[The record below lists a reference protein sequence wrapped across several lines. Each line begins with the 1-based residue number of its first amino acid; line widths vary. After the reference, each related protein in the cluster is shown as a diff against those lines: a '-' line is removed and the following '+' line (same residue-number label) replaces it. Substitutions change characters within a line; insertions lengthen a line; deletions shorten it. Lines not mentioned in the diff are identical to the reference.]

1 MSDQPPSPDIK
12 AIVDGLSRPAF
23 AKDIDLRFVALNG
36 AFERAFEVSSD
47 ALIGRTTE
55 EVFALAALPE
65 ERQVL
70 AFGADQS
77 AEFSHDGRDYFFTLR
92 REGSLYT
99 VPFLVGTLDST
110 REQLDFSSSFAT
122 FTSPCAPPP
131 PAPSPAPSRVRHPDG
146 AMDDLARISEHMKTG
161 VVLLDR
167 TLTILA
173 VNDMLYIAWG
183 VDPSTVGIGDSFGD
197 FLDAG
202 RANRSDPRDDDAA
215 WRAHTG
221 TVLDAIASGTVPKR
235 DIPLKDGRTLYASGV
250 LLSGS
255 RSMLTFDDVSLRD
268 HSVDTVAALKETA
281 ETSERLM
288 HSVLDKVPAAVVV
301 YDRNNDFVLDNRGRH
316 AMFPEH
322 DHVMKPGATLADFVD
337 LLHDR
342 RVMVTSEVPELD
354 AIHDTDPVAWKAR
367 RIAEYDA
374 PFRSVERRTK
384 DGRWLQVVVRRLE
397 DGMLIMTWIDV
408 SEIKE
413 REVALDKVNTVAQ
426 TSLKT
431 LYAAIEAMPDGMAI
445 SDREERIVVWN
456 EQFMQQ
462 FPGVDVYSGMRIRDI
477 LRDFAHTGVV
487 PGIEGREDAW
497 AQEKFTEWREGA
509 NGEHVF
515 ETHDG
520 RWIKRVDRRAAEGL
534 RVSLRLDVTEL
545 KRREIELE
553 KAKVLAESAER
564 SKSEFLANMS
574 HEIRTP
580 MNGILGMAE
589 ILSNTEL
596 NDRQRN
602 FAGIIVSSGN
612 ALLTIINDILDFS
625 KIDAGQ
631 LKLYAEPFSLS
642 RAIDDVATL
651 LSTRAVE
658 KGIETIVRVAPD
670 MPDRLLGDAGRLR
683 QIVTNL
689 MGNAV
694 KFTDEGH
701 VLVDIEGVPGADGGA
716 TVAMRCRVVDTG
728 IGIPDD
734 RLEDIFDSFSQV
746 DGSST
751 RQYEGTGLGLAIA
764 TRLVW
769 LMGGEIGCESEVGK
783 GSVFWFEVPF
793 SVDGTAEKAPVPPT
807 DLMGC
812 RVLVIDDNEV
822 NRAILLEQL
831 GGWQFDGETAESG
844 EEALSLMRDA
854 RAAGRPFD
862 AVILDYHMPR
872 MNGLQVARAIR
883 SDDAIAHTPIVM
895 LTSIDLDANA
905 SEFRTLEIE
914 GYLVKPARSSTLM
927 ETLIEAMRAPSID
940 PVPVEPM
947 PAAMT
952 GCAVSEAPSDEAR
965 PDVLV
970 ADDNAVN
977 QMVMSE
983 MLAVLGFSSITAEDG
998 IVAVETWRARRPR
1011 IVLMD
1016 VTMPR
1021 MDGHDATRAI
1031 RMIEADEAGG
1041 DAGEEDAHVPIIG
1054 ATAHAADSD
1063 RLACLDAGMD
1073 DYISKPIRHGDL
1085 RTIILRWLDKEEGAD
1100 ATLSA

>member
-1 MSDQPPSPDIK
+1 MREQSSSPDIQ

-23 AKDIDLRFVALNG
+23 AKDIDLRFVAVNG

-47 ALIGRTTE
+47 AVTGLTSE
-55 EVFALAALPE
+55 EIFALSALPE
-65 ERQVL
+65 EQQVL
-70 AFGADQS
+70 VFGAEQT
-77 AEFSHDGRDYFFTLR
+77 AEFSHDGRDYFFNFR
-92 REGSLYT
+92 REGSFDT
-99 VPFLVGTLDST
+99 VPFLIGTLEST
-110 REQLDFSSSFAT
+110 REQLVFPSPFTAT
-122 FTSPCAPPP
+122 GASRAATPLPPPVPAPPP
-131 PAPSPAPSRVRHPDG
+131 SPVRPADS
-146 AMDDLARISEHMKTG
+146 AMDDLALVAGHMKTG

-173 VNDMLYIAWG
+173 VNDVLYTAWD
-183 VDPSTVGIGDSFGD
+183 VDPSAVGIGDSFGD
-197 FLDAG
+197 LLEAG
-202 RANRSDPRDDDAA
+202 RARRSDPRDDAA
-215 WRAHTG
+215 WRVHTA
-221 TVLDAIASGTVPKR
+221 TVMGAIASGTIPRR

-281 ETSERLM
+281 ESSERLM

-301 YDRNNDFVLDNRGRH
+301 YDRNNDFVLDNRGRQ

-354 AIHDTDPVAWKAR
+354 AIHDTDPVTWKAR
-367 RIAEYDA
+367 RIAEYDT

-413 REVALDKVNTVAQ
+413 REVAFDKANTIAQ

-431 LYAAIEAMPDGMAI
+431 LYAAIEAMPDGMGI
-445 SDREERIVVWN
+445 TDSEERLVVWN
-456 EQFMQQ
+456 ERFIQQ
-462 FPGVDVYSGMRIRDI
+462 FPGVDVYAGMRVRDV
-477 LRDFAHTGVV
+477 LRDFAHTGAV
-487 PGIEGREDAW
+487 PGIEGREDEW
-497 AQEKFTEWREGA
+497 GREKFEEWREGA
-509 NGEHVF
+509 NDEHVF

-520 RWIKRVDRRAAEGL
+520 RWIKRIDRRTADGL

-553 KAKVLAESAER
+553 KAKLLAESAER

-589 ILSNTEL
+589 ILSNTDL

-602 FAGIIVSSGN
+602 FAGIIVNSGN

-631 LKLYAEPFSLS
+631 LKLYAEPFSLGC
-642 RAIDDVATL
+642 AIDDVATL

-658 KGIETIVRVAPD
+658 KGIETIVRIAPD
-670 MPDRLLGDAGRLR
+670 LPDRFVGDAGRLR

-701 VLVDIEGVPGADGGA
+701 VLVDIEGVPGADGTG
-716 TVAMRCRVVDTG
+716 TVSMRCRVVDTG

-769 LMGGEIGCESEVGK
+769 LMGGEIGCESKVGK
-783 GSVFWFEVPF
+783 GSVFWFEVPL
-793 SVDGTAEKAPVPPT
+793 VIDGTAQRAATPPP
-807 DLMGC
+807 DLTGA

-831 GGWQFDGETAESG
+831 GGWQFDGEAVASG
-844 EEALSLMRDA
+844 GEALALMRDG
-854 RAAGRPFD
+854 RAEGRPFD

-883 SDDAIAHTPIVM
+883 SDAAIAHTPIVM

-905 SEFRTLEIE
+905 SEFRALEIE
-914 GYLVKPARSSTLM
+914 GHLVKPARSSSLM
-927 ETLIEAMRAPSID
+927 KALVDAMSEPNLD

-947 PAAMT
+947 PAAT
-952 GCAVSEAPSDEAR
+952 TDGATVATPAPR
-965 PDVLV
+965 PDVLI

-977 QMVMSE
+977 QMVMRE
-983 MLAVLGFSSITAEDG
+983 MLTAFGFGTVTADDG
-998 IVAVETWRARRPR
+998 IAAVEAWRTLRPR
-1011 IVLMD
+1011 LVLMD

-1031 RMIEADEAGG
+1031 REIEAEEAGG
-1041 DAGEEDAHVPIIG
+1041 DAGEEGARVPIIG

-1063 RLACLDAGMD
+1063 RLACLNAGMD

-1085 RTIILRWLDKEEGAD
+1085 RTIVLRWMEREEEA
-1100 ATLSA
+1100 AALSA